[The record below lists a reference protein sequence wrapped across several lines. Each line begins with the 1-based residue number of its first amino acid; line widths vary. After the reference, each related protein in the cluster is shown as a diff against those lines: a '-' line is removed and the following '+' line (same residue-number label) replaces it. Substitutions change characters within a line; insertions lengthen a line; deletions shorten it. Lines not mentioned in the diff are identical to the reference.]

1 MTVVATA
8 TTTDRASLRRRGYAA
23 RVLKST
29 FVRSRRAGGAR
40 SGSATL
46 IVAAAFAPLIA
57 NTHPLLMRAGGR
69 LHSPAL
75 AHLTTADVVLMC
87 MFVAG
92 AALLVARCAPRA
104 WAVALAATLAGSA
117 LLGAAFTDPPVLTVH
132 EQYREAARAG
142 EIEWAIHAPVPWSPK
157 DYQRDA
163 GDTGLE
169 APLSAPDDRTHWFGT
184 DENGADVLSRMIH
197 ASRIALGIGLVATGI
212 AMLIGIVV
220 GGLMGW
226 FSGVVDLAGMR
237 IVEIFEAVPTLFL
250 LLTFVAFFGRSLY
263 LMMVIIGLTELDRL
277 RALRARRV
285 PAASRA
291 GLRAGGG
298 RLRAAAALDPVPAH
312 AAERSGADPGRRELR
327 HRLRHPRRGDAELPR
342 PRSRRRPLVGADAQ
356 PGGAL
361 LHLQLVDGGL
371 PGRSD
376 LPHRVRLQPD
386 RRGAA
391 RCHRSLP
398 LAGEAAASERRVA
411 SRTVA
416 GGRCSR

>member
-1 MTVVATA
+1 MNGAATA
-8 TTTDRASLRRRGYAA
+8 TADRASLRRRSFAA
-23 RVLKST
+23 RVLRST
-29 FVRSRRAGGAR
+29 FVRLGAR
-40 SGSATL
+40 VGAL
-46 IVAAAFAPLIA
+46 WIGVLMVAAAFAPLIA

-69 LHSPAL
+69 LRSPAL
-75 AHLTTADVVLMC
+75 AHLATADVVLMC

-92 AALLVARCAPRA
+92 AALLVARCGPRT
-104 WAVALAATLAGSA
+104 WVVALAATLAGSA

-212 AMLIGIVV
+212 AMLIGVVV

-237 IVEIFEAVPTLFL
+237 LVEIFEAVPTLFL

-263 LMMVIIGLTELDRL
+263 LMMVIIGLTGWTGYARFVRAEFLRL
-277 RALRARRV
+277 REQDYVQAAVACGLPLHSILFRHMLPNGVAPILV
-285 PAASRA
+285 AASFGIA
-291 GLRAGGG
+291 SAILAEAMLSFLGLG
-298 RLRAAAALDPVPAH
+298 LVDDPSWGQMLNQAV
-312 AAERSGADPGRRELR
+312 RSSTFNWWMA
-327 HRLRHPRRGDAELPR
+327 
-342 PRSRRRPLVGADAQ
+342 VF
-356 PGGAL
+356 PGGAIFL
-361 LHLQLVDGGL
+361 TVFAYNLI
-371 PGRSD
+371 
-376 LPHRVRLQPD
+376 
-386 RRGAA
+386 
-391 RCHRSLP
+391 
-398 LAGEAAASERRVA
+398 GEALRDAIDPYLSQEKRRQ
-411 SRTVA
+411 
-416 GGRCSR
+416 

>member
-1 MTVVATA
+1 MTGVATA
-8 TTTDRASLRRRGYAA
+8 TDRTSLRRRSFAA
-23 RVLKST
+23 RVLRST
-29 FVRSRRAGGAR
+29 FVRLGAR
-40 SGSATL
+40 VGAL
-46 IVAAAFAPLIA
+46 WIGVLMVAAAFAPLIA
-57 NTHPLLMRAGGR
+57 NTHPLLMRAGGELR
-69 LHSPAL
+69 SPAL

-92 AALLVARCAPRA
+92 AALLVARCSPRT

-132 EQYREAARAG
+132 EQYREAALAG

-237 IVEIFEAVPTLFL
+237 LVEIFEAVPTLFL

-263 LMMVIIGLTELDRL
+263 LLMVIIGLTGWTGYARFVRAEFLRL
-277 RALRARRV
+277 REQDYVQAAVACGLPLHSILFRHMLPNGVAPILV
-285 PAASRA
+285 AASFGIA
-291 GLRAGGG
+291 SAILAEAMLSFLGLG
-298 RLRAAAALDPVPAH
+298 LVDDPSWGQMLNQAV
-312 AAERSGADPGRRELR
+312 RSSTFNWWMA
-327 HRLRHPRRGDAELPR
+327 
-342 PRSRRRPLVGADAQ
+342 VF
-356 PGGAL
+356 PGGAIFL
-361 LHLQLVDGGL
+361 TVFAYNLI
-371 PGRSD
+371 
-376 LPHRVRLQPD
+376 
-386 RRGAA
+386 
-391 RCHRSLP
+391 
-398 LAGEAAASERRVA
+398 GEALRDAIDPYLSQEKGRG
-411 SRTVA
+411 SRP
-416 GGRCSR
+416 

>member
-1 MTVVATA
+1 MIGAATA
-8 TTTDRASLRRRGYAA
+8 DRTSLRRRGYAA

-29 FVRSRRAGGAR
+29 FVRLGAR
-40 SGSATL
+40 VGAL
-46 IVAAAFAPLIA
+46 WIGALMVAAAFAPLIA

-69 LHSPAL
+69 LESPAL

-92 AALLVARCAPRA
+92 ATLLVARCAPRT
-104 WAVALAATLAGSA
+104 WVVALAATLAGSA

-169 APLSAPDDRTHWFGT
+169 APLSAPGDRTHWFGT

-226 FSGVVDLAGMR
+226 FSGAVDLAGMR
-237 IVEIFEAVPTLFL
+237 LVEIFEAVPTLFL

-263 LMMVIIGLTELDRL
+263 LMMVIIGLTGWTGYARFVRAEFLRL
-277 RALRARRV
+277 REQDYVQAAVACGLPLHSILFRHMLPNGVAPILV
-285 PAASRA
+285 AASFGIA
-291 GLRAGGG
+291 SAILAEAMLSFLGLG
-298 RLRAAAALDPVPAH
+298 LVDDPSWGQMLNQAV
-312 AAERSGADPGRRELR
+312 RSSTFNWWMA
-327 HRLRHPRRGDAELPR
+327 
-342 PRSRRRPLVGADAQ
+342 VF
-356 PGGAL
+356 PGGAIFL
-361 LHLQLVDGGL
+361 TVFAYNLI
-371 PGRSD
+371 
-376 LPHRVRLQPD
+376 
-386 RRGAA
+386 
-391 RCHRSLP
+391 
-398 LAGEAAASERRVA
+398 GEALRDAIDPYLSQERR
-411 SRTVA
+411 R
-416 GGRCSR
+416 R

>member
-1 MTVVATA
+1 MTGVATA
-8 TTTDRASLRRRGYAA
+8 TDRTSLRRRSFAA
-23 RVLKST
+23 RVLRST
-29 FVRSRRAGGAR
+29 FVRLGAR
-40 SGSATL
+40 VGAL
-46 IVAAAFAPLIA
+46 WIGMLMVAAAFAPLIA

-69 LHSPAL
+69 IESPAL
-75 AHLTTADVVLMC
+75 THLTTADVVLMC

-92 AALLVARCAPRA
+92 AALLVARCAPRT
-104 WAVALAATLAGSA
+104 WAVALAATLAGST

-237 IVEIFEAVPTLFL
+237 LVEIFEAVPTLFL

-263 LMMVIIGLTELDRL
+263 LMMVIIGLTGWTGYARFVRAEFLRL
-277 RALRARRV
+277 REQDYVQAAVACGLPLHSILFRHMLPNGVAPILV
-285 PAASRA
+285 AASFGIA
-291 GLRAGGG
+291 SAILAEAMLSFLGLG
-298 RLRAAAALDPVPAH
+298 LVDDPSWGQMLNQAV
-312 AAERSGADPGRRELR
+312 RSSTFNWWMA
-327 HRLRHPRRGDAELPR
+327 
-342 PRSRRRPLVGADAQ
+342 VF
-356 PGGAL
+356 PGGAIFL
-361 LHLQLVDGGL
+361 TVFAYNLI
-371 PGRSD
+371 
-376 LPHRVRLQPD
+376 
-386 RRGAA
+386 
-391 RCHRSLP
+391 
-398 LAGEAAASERRVA
+398 GEALRDAIDPYLSQEKRRQ
-411 SRTVA
+411 
-416 GGRCSR
+416 